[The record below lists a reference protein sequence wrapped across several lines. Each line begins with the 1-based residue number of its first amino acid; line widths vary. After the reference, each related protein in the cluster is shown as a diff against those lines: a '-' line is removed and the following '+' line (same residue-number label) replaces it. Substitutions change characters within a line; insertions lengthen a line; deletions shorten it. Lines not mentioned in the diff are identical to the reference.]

1 MFIHLLSNYIL
12 KVTSVW
18 SWNRNNSHCNTRKQG
33 SAMSPFML
41 LYANFQRKHRK
52 NISAPLI
59 MWPLGM
65 AWWLVFKGS
74 FLLLCYAENVI
85 KGTLGATM
93 NLKITIAVVF
103 FTMLLYFIPFKKN
116 WYLKNCLADNGCCT
130 ASLQRRDHFVKRA
143 DEILLLGQTLHFSK
157 EMISFSVPSNIPS
170 GIKLTFY
177 ETLYFVSQSYSTNYS
192 SLLD

>member
-1 MFIHLLSNYIL
+1 MKGCYFKVLCSVHKLSISQPCDVMFIHLLSNYIL

-33 SAMSPFML
+33 SAMSPFVL
-41 LYANFQRKHRK
+41 LYANFQRKHGK

-59 MWPLGM
+59 RWPLGM

-103 FTMLLYFIPFKKN
+103 LTMLLYFIPFKKN

-130 ASLQRRDHFVKRA
+130 ASLQRQEIILWNVRTKYCFWAKPCISAKRWSA
-143 DEILLLGQTLHFSK
+143 FLFLQTSPP
-157 EMISFSVPSNIPS
+157 V
-170 GIKLTFY
+170 
-177 ETLYFVSQSYSTNYS
+177 
-192 SLLD
+192 

>member
-41 LYANFQRKHRK
+41 LYANFQRKHGK

-59 MWPLGM
+59 RWPLGM

-103 FTMLLYFIPFKKN
+103 LTMLLYFIPFKKN

-130 ASLQRRDHFVKRA
+130 ASLQRQEIICETCGRNIAFGPKLAFQQRDDQLFCSFKHPLRYKIDMLWNFILCQSILF
-143 DEILLLGQTLHFSK
+143 DELQ
-157 EMISFSVPSNIPS
+157 
-170 GIKLTFY
+170 
-177 ETLYFVSQSYSTNYS
+177 
-192 SLLD
+192 

>member
-1 MFIHLLSNYIL
+1 MFGVEIEATFT
-12 KVTSVW
+12 VTRV
-18 SWNRNNSHCNTRKQG
+18 RIKG
-33 SAMSPFML
+33 STMSPFML
-41 LYANFQRKHRK
+41 LYANFQRKHGK

-59 MWPLGM
+59 RWPLGM

-103 FTMLLYFIPFKKN
+103 LTTLLYFIPFKKK

-130 ASLQRRDHFVKRA
+130 ASLQRQEIILWNVRTKYCFWAKPCVSAKRWSA
-143 DEILLLGQTLHFSK
+143 LLSLQTS
-157 EMISFSVPSNIPS
+157 SSV
-170 GIKLTFY
+170 
-177 ETLYFVSQSYSTNYS
+177 
-192 SLLD
+192 